1 MMMILR
7 GRLVMMVVLMS
18 LAMVRTGWAAE
29 FHSFITMPGEAKRA
43 VEAILAEIGAAPKV
57 FSIRI
62 EDNAVTI
69 QVQGT
74 ARPSDVDEWRF
85 TSKNLFA
92 FNFERTSGPK
102 PVRPASFVNDVT
114 AGFFDIST
122 VAIDR
127 VSDVVN
133 AAVARAALEDVARVS
148 AIEIA
153 RQISIL
159 PNPSFGNVQWSIS
172 LGTGRESATVY
183 AAPDGTIIGGDL
195 SQTNRARTLDL
206 ITTDDWP
213 QDQAIRDLTAVV
225 GEARRIREVTVYN
238 QHIGIVVDHP
248 TAVEKTQDYSWNLSG
263 VTTMGILT
271 PKFPGI
277 GDGGLFSMADLDL
290 KSLGKIRAA
299 TLQAWGNPEARIV
312 YFMLKRDMRSTGA
325 PELRWIVALN
335 DPNGEDGSVELATTG
350 EVRSLD
356 LPDSRKPKIDWM
368 APETLIETIGRIDR
382 EFTND
387 ARFTEIMHQ
396 AGHASILVEDSQ
408 AAGTNAEFLASPEEI
423 ARSGTP
429 MPWDAELRPEYTFRI
444 ADLGY
449 FTPQHLHELLA
460 QTYKRLGTDP
470 LKMPLSRYTFS
481 VGQLRTPDGSYMVP
495 SLDGKV
501 TLEIRVEAANR
512 MDGGWVTYSSTGEA
526 IDVMTP

>member
-18 LAMVRTGWAAE
+18 LAMVRTSWAAE
-29 FHSFITMPGEAKRA
+29 VHSFITMPGEAKRA

-195 SQTNRARTLDL
+195 S
-206 ITTDDWP
+206 
-213 QDQAIRDLTAVV
+213 
-225 GEARRIREVTVYN
+225 
-238 QHIGIVVDHP
+238 
-248 TAVEKTQDYSWNLSG
+248 
-263 VTTMGILT
+263 
-271 PKFPGI
+271 
-277 GDGGLFSMADLDL
+277 
-290 KSLGKIRAA
+290 
-299 TLQAWGNPEARIV
+299 
-312 YFMLKRDMRSTGA
+312 
-325 PELRWIVALN
+325 
-335 DPNGEDGSVELATTG
+335 
-350 EVRSLD
+350 
-356 LPDSRKPKIDWM
+356 
-368 APETLIETIGRIDR
+368 
-382 EFTND
+382 
-387 ARFTEIMHQ
+387 
-396 AGHASILVEDSQ
+396 
-408 AAGTNAEFLASPEEI
+408 
-423 ARSGTP
+423 
-429 MPWDAELRPEYTFRI
+429 
-444 ADLGY
+444 
-449 FTPQHLHELLA
+449 
-460 QTYKRLGTDP
+460 
-470 LKMPLSRYTFS
+470 
-481 VGQLRTPDGSYMVP
+481 
-495 SLDGKV
+495 
-501 TLEIRVEAANR
+501 
-512 MDGGWVTYSSTGEA
+512 
-526 IDVMTP
+526 